1 MSIKHRIRK
10 LETVQAKTN
19 SGPVFIAC
27 GPGEDPEELQRE
39 QFGTDGP
46 PAGVT
51 VFLVNTGVP
60 RYQRSRSNECR

>member
-10 LETVQAKTN
+10 LETVQAKAN
-19 SGPVFIAC
+19 GDIVFIAY

-39 QFGTDGP
+39 RFGADGP

-51 VFLVNTGVP
+51 VCLVNTGVP
-60 RYQRSRSNECR
+60 RYQGSRNQ

>member
-10 LETVQAKTN
+10 LETVQAKAN
-19 SGPVFIAC
+19 GDIVFIAY
-27 GPGEDPEELQRE
+27 GPGDDPEELQRE
-39 QFGTDGP
+39 RFGADGP

-60 RYQRSRSNECR
+60 RYQGSRSQ

>member
-10 LETVQAKTN
+10 LETVQAKAN
-19 SGPVFIAC
+19 GDIVFIAY
-27 GPGEDPEELQRE
+27 GPGEDPKELQRE

-60 RYQRSRSNECR
+60 RYQRSRSQ